1 MRVLI
6 YTYGS
11 RGDVQPFLALARAL
25 QIRGHEATLVA
36 PALFEPLAATYGVGF
51 APRDDTFLRL
61 YLDDPFM
68 RKMITT
74 GGSLSRVDRE
84 AARLA
89 RRRRSKAFEQSLPSN
104 LRDIWT
110 AARSGAD
117 LIVQA
122 YDRIEQSHH
131 IAEKLGVPVVIATL
145 HPNLAPTWKYP
156 SALVEIGTQLP
167 RLVNRLSYL
176 PLGYQL
182 QARGIINKR
191 RTEQLQL
198 GSRRWRNSLRRPD
211 GGCVPI
217 LHGFSPQVITPAP
230 DWPTYTFTTGF
241 WFLPVPDNWK
251 PPERLIRFL
260 HDGEPP
266 IFIGLGGIRPDN
278 PHLTE
283 AILIE
288 AAREAKVRMVIRS
301 GRRSINVPSSP
312 DVFFIDDVPDIW
324 LFPHLRAVV
333 HSGGV
338 GVAHTALVAGVPQV
352 ICPQHNEQ
360 YFWGR
365 RMHEIG
371 VSPAPTWLSRLN
383 SEIMAASIRYA
394 VTDKATG
401 QAARRIASGLRC
413 ETGTFA
419 AVEILERIH
428 SLSN

>member
-6 YTYGS
+6 YAYGS
-11 RGDVQPFLALARAL
+11 RGNVQPYLALAHAL
-25 QIRGHEATLVA
+25 KIRGHEATLVA
-36 PALFEPLAATYGVGF
+36 PALFEPLVATYGVEF
-51 APRDDTFLRL
+51 VPRDDTFLRL
-61 YLDDPFM
+61 YLYDPVV

-74 GGSLSRVDRE
+74 GGSLSRVDRK

-89 RRRRSKAFEQSLPSN
+89 RRLRSKAFEQSLPSN

-110 AARSGAD
+110 AAGSGAD
-117 LIVQA
+117 LIVQP
-122 YDRIEQSHH
+122 YNRFEQGYH

-145 HPNLAPTWKYP
+145 YPNLAPTWKYP
-156 SALVEIGTQLP
+156 SALVEIKTQLP

-182 QARGIINKR
+182 QERGIINKW

-198 GSRRWRNSLRRPD
+198 SSRRWRNSLYRPD
-211 GGCVPI
+211 GGRVPI

-230 DWPTYTFTTGF
+230 DWPTYAFTTGF
-241 WFLPVPDNWK
+241 WFLPVPNNWK
-251 PPERLIRFL
+251 PPERLTRFL

-266 IFIGLGGIRPDN
+266 IFIGLGSVEPEN
-278 PHLTE
+278 LHLTE
-283 AILIE
+283 AVLIE
-288 AAREAKVRMVIRS
+288 AARKAKVRVVIRS
-301 GRRSINVPSSP
+301 GRRSIDVPTSS
-312 DVFFIDDVPDIW
+312 DVFFIDEVPAVW

-338 GVAHTALVAGVPQV
+338 GVAHDALVAGVPQV

-371 VSPAPTWLSRLN
+371 VAPAPMWLSQLD
-383 SEIMAASIRYA
+383 SEIMAASIHYA
-394 VTDKATG
+394 VTDKTIGRTAP
-401 QAARRIASGLRC
+401 RIASRVRH
-413 ETGTFA
+413 ENGTLT
-419 AVEILERIH
+419 AVQILEHIH
-428 SLSN
+428 SAQ